1 MSIENNMNN
10 YNKVTLKYF
19 GEEGTYLE
27 AEEEGMETKD
37 VLDIA
42 CELAF
47 NTVGYGLAHWDFVE
61 RSFNANNV
69 LSEVHRYTLEDNTY
83 YQIRF
88 SKIIQK

>member
-1 MSIENNMNN
+1 MPIENNMNN

-47 NTVGYGLAHWDFVE
+47 NTVGYGLKGDICGHII
-61 RSFNANNV
+61 V
-69 LSEVHRYTLEDNTY
+69 LIVVVGILLPKVQHL
-83 YQIRF
+83 I
-88 SKIIQK
+88 